1 VETEPGIYA
10 IVYRLSDERLMSQP
24 PKGQKRAILYIAHHS
39 SDAELRDE
47 PLISELLKAEPD
59 SAFYTCD
66 VRGIGES
73 QPDTC
78 NPNSFLHPYGCDYFY
93 AIHSIMLDRP
103 YVGQKTYDVLRVLD
117 WLKGHGHEEVHLVGK
132 GWGALPAT
140 FSALLSDHVK
150 QVTLKNAL
158 SSYTD
163 IAESETYA
171 WPLSTL
177 LPNVLK
183 SFDLSDCYKVLKK
196 KKLRQIEP
204 WDANAQPMVSETTP
218 ATQG

>member
-1 VETEPGIYA
+1 
-10 IVYRLSDERLMSQP
+10 M
-24 PKGQKRAILYIAHHS
+24 S

-47 PLISELLKAEPD
+47 PLIREIIESEPN
-59 SAFYTCD
+59 SPVFTCD

-78 NPNSFLHPYGCDYFY
+78 GVNSFLQPYGSDFFY
-93 AIHSIMLDRP
+93 AMHSLMLDRP
-103 YVGQKTYDVLRVLD
+103 YVGQKTHDVLSVLD
-117 WLKGHGHEEVHLVGK
+117 WLAAIGHDDVHLVAK

-140 FSALLSDHVK
+140 FAAVLSDQVK

-158 SSYTD
+158 TSYRD
-163 IAESETYA
+163 IAESEDYA

-177 LPNVLK
+177 LPNVL
-183 SFDLSDCYKVLKK
+183 SRFDLPDCYQAIQA

-204 WDANAQPMVSETTP
+204 WGAMAGK
-218 ATQG
+218 A